1 MPETGAQCLL
11 VNLRQPG
18 QGTYTLTAAVYNEL
32 RQLAHHYL
40 GEERSDHTLQ
50 ATALVHEIDQRL
62 IPQQQANWQDR
73 GRFICAGE
81 QPARRCRQERDPERL
96 FQLSLRRVFE

>member
-1 MPETGAQCLL
+1 MPESGAQGLL
-11 VNLRQPG
+11 VDLRQPG
-18 QGTYTLTAAVYNEL
+18 LGTYTLTAAVYNEL
-32 RQLAHHYL
+32 RQLAHHYPR
-40 GEERSDHTLQ
+40 EERSGHPLQ
-50 ATALVHEIDQRL
+50 ATARVHEVYQRL

-73 GRFICAGE
+73 GRFIRAGE